1 LFQTK
6 QKEAI
11 LNILNVKYLLF
22 ANEDGED
29 QLLEN
34 PENLGAVWL
43 VDSLLPKATADDVYQ
58 AMTTVDFAKT
68 ALIEVG
74 ALSLP
79 LSFQKDSLGSIR
91 LIENKPHEKVYSFK
105 SSESSFAVFSEMY
118 YEKGWVA
125 TIDDQESKIYPVNY
139 VLRGL
144 QIPAGEHQIRFRFEP
159 KVIQLGSGIQLVAIV
174 FLLLL
179 ISACIRQNFIQN
191 KQA

>member
-1 LFQTK
+1 
-6 QKEAI
+6 
-11 LNILNVKYLLF
+11 
-22 ANEDGED
+22 
-29 QLLEN
+29 
-34 PENLGAVWL
+34 LGAVWL
-43 VDSLLPKATADDVYQ
+43 VDSLLPKTTADDVYK

-68 ALIEVG
+68 AVIEG
-74 ALSLP
+74 GDLSLP
-79 LSFQKDSLGSIR
+79 LSFQKDSLASIR

-144 QIPAGEHQIRFRFEP
+144 YISAGKHLIRFRFEP
-159 KVIQLGSGIQLVAIV
+159 MVIQLGSSIQLVAIV
-174 FLLLL
+174 ILLLL
-179 ISACIRQNFIQN
+179 ITAIIGQNFIQQ

>member
-1 LFQTK
+1 M
-6 QKEAI
+6 
-11 LNILNVKYLLF
+11 F
-22 ANEDGED
+22 ANEEGED

-43 VDSLLPKATADDVYQ
+43 VDSLLLKATADDVYQ

-68 ALIEVG
+68 ALIEG
-74 ALSLP
+74 GDLSLP

-125 TIDDQESKIYPVNY
+125 TIDEQESKIYLVNY

-174 FLLLL
+174 ILLLL
-179 ISACIRQNFIQN
+179 IAACIRQNFQYK
-191 KQA
+191 KQV